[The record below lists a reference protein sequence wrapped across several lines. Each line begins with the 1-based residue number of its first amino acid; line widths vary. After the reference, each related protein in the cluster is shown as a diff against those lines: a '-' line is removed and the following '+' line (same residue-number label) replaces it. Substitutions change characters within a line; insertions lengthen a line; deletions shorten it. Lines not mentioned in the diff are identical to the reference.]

1 VDKSLTVTLSN
12 PGQSLGI
19 GVGSASTT
27 VLNDDATVS
36 IAAVART
43 CPKATKAAP
52 RPQLHPHPRQRPRRQ
67 HRGLAASGL
76 DAADGG
82 PLPSGTVSFAVG
94 ELSKTISVPIVG
106 DRSIE
111 PDETLTVT
119 LSNPGANLHLG
130 TTTASTVVLDDDSL
144 VSISANAVQV
154 LEGDTGTQT
163 QVSFTVSRA
172 DGSATSSVDWA
183 VSAPCSRLRRH
194 PAGRHHPLR
203 RGRDQPRHH
212 RGLCR

>member
-1 VDKSLTVTLSN
+1 
-12 PGQSLGI
+12 
-19 GVGSASTT
+19 
-27 VLNDDATVS
+27 
-36 IAAVART
+36 
-43 CPKATKAAP
+43 
-52 RPQLHPHPRQRPRRQ
+52 
-67 HRGLAASGL
+67 
-76 DAADGG
+76 
-82 PLPSGTVSFAVG
+82 
-94 ELSKTISVPIVG
+94 VPIVG

-172 DGSATSSVDWA
+172 DGSAASSVDWS
-183 VSAPCSRLRRH
+183 VSGPLQPTSAAPCR
-194 PAGRHHPLR
+194 PAPSTSPSARPAASSPWPLPVTASSNPTPCSPPPCPT
-203 RGRDQPRHH
+203 PRATCAWATPW
-212 RGLCR
+212 RPPTSSTTTWASA